1 MASIE
6 RLLGVLVEFVP
17 HLMGAV
23 VVLLV
28 ALVVALLLQRL
39 TARFLETIGLDDL
52 FERTGAANSLWQLGY
67 EGGPSRLLG
76 FVLFWGIILTG
87 VAGALSVL
95 GLSSL
100 EHTMDQIVNLSGR
113 ALVALVIL
121 IAGVMSAGW
130 LAELVAREAE
140 GAGLRGPNVFR
151 RVVFSTIVAIAALLA
166 AEQLGLETYVIILLA
181 IVVLAT
187 IGLVAALALG
197 QGLALL
203 SGNIAA
209 GRYVQDGTQVGD
221 VISSTVSRAP
231 SRNWGTLRLRS
242 APKKGTST
250 ASRTGPSWRT
260 SSASRRARP
269 PRKTPRKTPGP
280 SARGLDLFRA
290 QLYLPT
296 DGL

>member
-1 MASIE
+1 
-6 RLLGVLVEFVP
+6 
-17 HLMGAV
+17 MGAV

-113 ALVALVIL
+113 ALVALVII
-121 IAGVMSAGW
+121 IAGVIGAGW
-130 LAELVAREAE
+130 LAELVARESE
-140 GAGLRGPNVFR
+140 SAGLRGGRAFR
-151 RVVFSTIVAIAALLA
+151 RAVFAVVVAITGLVAAG
-166 AEQLGLETYVIILLA
+166 QLGLETSILVLFA
-181 IVVLAT
+181 IVLFAT
-187 IGLVAALALG
+187 IGLVAAVALG
-197 QGLALL
+197 GGLIGL

-209 GRYVQDGTQVGD
+209 GRYVREGISEGDEISVDGIEGIVEEIGHAA
-221 VISSTVSRAP
+221 VV
-231 SRNWGTLRLRS
+231 LRS
-242 APKKGTST
+242 EDGYLYRVPNRTFIEGVVRK
-250 ASRTGPSWRT
+250 RTG
-260 SSASRRARP
+260 
-269 PRKTPRKTPGP
+269 
-280 SARGLDLFRA
+280 
-290 QLYLPT
+290 
-296 DGL
+296 

>member
-1 MASIE
+1 VTKAVQD
-6 RLLGVLVEFVP
+6 LLTTLAEFVP
-17 HLMGAV
+17 HLVGAM
-23 VVLLV
+23 VVLLA

-39 TARFLETIGLDDL
+39 MARFLEGIGLDDL
-52 FERTGAANSLWQLGY
+52 FERTGAANTLWHLGY

-76 FVLFWGIILTG
+76 VVLFWGIMLTG

-100 EHTMDQIVNLSGR
+100 EHTMDQIIDLSGR

-140 GAGLRGPNVFR
+140 GAGLRGLNIFR

-166 AEQLGLETYVIILLA
+166 AEQLGLETYVLIQLA

-187 IGLVAALALG
+187 VGLVAALALG
-197 QGLALL
+197 QGIALL

-221 VISSTVSRAP
+221 VISVDGIEGTVEELSYASISVRSEDGHLYRIP
-231 SRNWGTLRLRS
+231 NRTLLENVVR
-242 APKKGTST
+242 KQ
-250 ASRTGPSWRT
+250 
-260 SSASRRARP
+260 SSP
-269 PRKTPRKTPGP
+269 
-280 SARGLDLFRA
+280 
-290 QLYLPT
+290 
-296 DGL
+296 

>member
-1 MASIE
+1 VTKAVQD
-6 RLLGVLVEFVP
+6 LLTTLAEFVP
-17 HLMGAV
+17 HLVGAM
-23 VVLLV
+23 VVLLA

-39 TARFLETIGLDDL
+39 MARFLEGIGLDDL
-52 FERTGAANSLWQLGY
+52 FERTGAANTLWHLGY

-76 FVLFWGIILTG
+76 VVLFWGIMLTG

-100 EHTMDQIVNLSGR
+100 EHTMDQIIDLSGR

-140 GAGLRGPNVFR
+140 GAGLRGPNIFR
-151 RVVFSTIVAIAALLA
+151 RVVFSAIVAIATLLA
-166 AEQLGLETYVIILLA
+166 AEQLGLETYVLILLA

-187 IGLVAALALG
+187 VGLVAALALG

-221 VISSTVSRAP
+221 VISVNGIEGTVEEFDYASISVRSEDGHLYRIP
-231 SRNWGTLRLRS
+231 NRTLLENVVR
-242 APKKGTST
+242 KQ
-250 ASRTGPSWRT
+250 
-260 SSASRRARP
+260 SSP
-269 PRKTPRKTPGP
+269 
-280 SARGLDLFRA
+280 
-290 QLYLPT
+290 
-296 DGL
+296 